1 MKILKGCGRRWTYA
15 LFLTIG
21 SSNEWLEQL
30 ICQILGLEHQK
41 WLRYQPSRLLIYFWA
56 SLYFRIIFATTFFTG
71 LLDIIRFQFQCS
83 HIFAAFPDRPRR
95 KLSAAIWS
103 LPLRCQRHSA
113 HLYLRYLV
121 MHSPTCL
128 DSAGSSTMSKT
139 LFLPIWSWTPSS
151 GQSQA
156 ALMTN

>member
-1 MKILKGCGRRWTYA
+1 MNVCSIFDDWLLEWVVGATHLPNIRPWASKMTPLSA
-15 LFLTIG
+15 LPFAHL
-21 SSNEWLEQL
+21 L
-30 ICQILGLEHQK
+30 LGLPVFQNNFCHK
-41 WLRYQPSRLLIYFWA
+41 
-56 SLYFRIIFATTFFTG
+56 FFTG
-71 LLDIIRFQFQCS
+71 LLDIICFQFQCS

-121 MHSPTCL
+121 MHLPTCL